1 MLHRRRVSRSFQD
14 FSSAPASASQLLKV
28 KLAGRFRGPPRLA
41 AFGRSYITAQCTRR
55 GSAPHEWQR
64 GDERELWAPCG
75 AKSETRTHERHRPS
89 ATSCEAPSVRRRLV
103 VDDDE
108 ADDLAVAQP
117 KVARQDQ
124 LLWQIGGTWGRSVK
138 CVRSSLRS
146 ASLPQAPP
154 AASIPTPSS
163 RKRAGTPPCLFPA
176 RAPCVQSV
184 V

>member
-14 FSSAPASASQLLKV
+14 FSSAPGSASQLLKV

-55 GSAPHEWQR
+55 GSAPHQWQR
-64 GDERELWAPCG
+64 GYERELWAPCG

-89 ATSCEAPSVRRRLV
+89 ATSCEAPSVSRRLV

-117 KVARQDQ
+117 KVARQDEF
-124 LLWQIGGTWGRSVK
+124 LWQIGLVEILRARWWPSQWRVLRKGSHDQLHARSIAK
-138 CVRSSLRS
+138 ESDS
-146 ASLPQAPP
+146 A
-154 AASIPTPSS
+154 TV
-163 RKRAGTPPCLFPA
+163 
-176 RAPCVQSV
+176 PCVLYLVFPGS
-184 V
+184 